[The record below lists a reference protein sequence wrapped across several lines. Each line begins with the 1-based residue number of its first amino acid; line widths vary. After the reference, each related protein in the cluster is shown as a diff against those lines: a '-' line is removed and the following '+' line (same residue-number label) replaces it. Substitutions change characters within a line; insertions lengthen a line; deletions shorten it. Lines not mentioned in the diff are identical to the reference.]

1 MDDGIPTE
9 ELNGSRSPYRVDR
22 ALLVH
27 DWPVLLLLAADVV
40 FGLAIWPRMPV
51 RVPTHFGVDG
61 TPNRWG
67 PSWVDAILLPGM
79 AIGFYLLMLLLPL
92 LDPRRANYARFPRTL
107 RIYRFSLSGLFVAI
121 HVVLVRASF
130 GAVVNAATSIQVA
143 VALLFIVLG
152 NSLGRVRFNYFF
164 GVRTPW
170 TLNNEEVWN
179 ATHRLAARL
188 WVVCGVVLIP
198 AAFLSGAL
206 GHAARIGLIAIMVVV
221 PVVYSFMLYRRIDT
235 ANGGGS

>member
-1 MDDGIPTE
+1 MDDGSPTE
-9 ELNGSRSPYRVDR
+9 ELNLSRPPYRVDR
-22 ALLVH
+22 ALLVR

-40 FGLAIWPRMPV
+40 FGLAIWPRLPV
-51 RVPTHFGVDG
+51 RVPTHFGFDG
-61 TPNRWG
+61 TPNGWG
-67 PSWVDAILLPGM
+67 PPWVDAILLPGM
-79 AIGFYLLMLLLPL
+79 TIGIYLLMLLLPL
-92 LDPRRANYARFPRTL
+92 LDPRRANYARFPTTL
-107 RIYRFSLSGLFVAI
+107 RVFRFSLTGLFVAI

-130 GAVVNAATSIQVA
+130 GAVVNSAYIQVA

-179 ATHRLAARL
+179 ATHRLTARL

-206 GHAARIGLIAIMVVV
+206 GLAARIGLIAIMVVV
-221 PVVYSFMLYRRIDT
+221 PVVYSFMVYRRRVDM
-235 ANGGGS
+235 ANGEER